1 MGTKC
6 SRQTRGQ
13 EASPRPSTGRRL
25 ARQAGIDEKEEVPPL
40 RLPWLA
46 FINPKTARPSSCPS
60 QNPRA
65 STAVTRLTVPSA
77 APTPRSRAPTPTSA
91 RKTPSPPPRQV
102 SADSGI
108 DPDMEESLFELP
120 PRMTSFSES
129 ESFLVAQPGCTNFS
143 LHLQRLLG
151 PLAEEL
157 RSRLVKERGK
167 TEQIRESGKAEE
179 EFERREVL
187 QLSGRVRRLCQ
198 ESVIAFPKSPGGISR
213 SPRYQE
219 SIRIAVENAVLW
231 MLQVEVQDIATSLQ
245 RVSYSSQCWCL
256 SCDCG

>member
-1 MGTKC
+1 MGSKC

-13 EASPRPSTGRRL
+13 EVSPRPSSGRRL
-25 ARQAGIDEKEEVPPL
+25 ARQAGIDEKEEVHPL
-40 RLPWLA
+40 RLPWLP

-77 APTPRSRAPTPTSA
+77 APTPRSLAPTPASA
-91 RKTPSPPPRQV
+91 RKTSTPPPRQV

-108 DPDMEESLFELP
+108 DPDMEDSLFDLP
-120 PRMTSFSES
+120 PRMTSFCES
-129 ESFLVAQPGCTNFS
+129 ESFLVAQPCCTNFS

-157 RSRLVKERGK
+157 SIQLAKEKGK
-167 TEQIRESGKAEE
+167 SEKMPESGKE
-179 EFERREVL
+179 EFEQREVL

-231 MLQVEVQDIATSLQ
+231 MLQVQLQ
-245 RVSYSSQCWCL
+245 
-256 SCDCG
+256 

>member
-1 MGTKC
+1 MWRYNKLLFRMGSQC
-6 SRQTRGQ
+6 SRQGRGQ
-13 EASPRPSTGRRL
+13 EVSPRPGSGRRL
-25 ARQAGIDEKEEVPPL
+25 ARQGGIDEKEEVVPPL
-40 RLPWLA
+40 RLPWLP
-46 FINPKTARPSSCPS
+46 FVNPKSASRPSTSPS
-60 QNPRA
+60 QNGRA

-77 APTPRSRAPTPTSA
+77 SATPRSLLGPSPSSA

-120 PRMTSFSES
+120 PRMTSFCES

-143 LHLQRLLG
+143 THLQRLLG

-157 RSRLVKERGK
+157 RSRLAKERGK
-167 TEQIRESGKAEE
+167 TEQIVEDGKAEAE
-179 EFERREVL
+179 YLERRQKEVL

-231 MLQVEVQDIATSLQ
+231 MLQVGSIQLCNF
-245 RVSYSSQCWCL
+245 Y
-256 SCDCG
+256 